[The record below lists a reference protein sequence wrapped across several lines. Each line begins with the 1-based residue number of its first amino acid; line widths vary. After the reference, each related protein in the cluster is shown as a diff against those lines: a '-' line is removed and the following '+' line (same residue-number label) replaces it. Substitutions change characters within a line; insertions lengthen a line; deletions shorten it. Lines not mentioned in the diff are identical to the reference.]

1 MSAPDY
7 LIVAGFFV
15 VMLGIGAFF
24 AGRMRNLKD
33 FFGGGQEVPWWV
45 SGVSLYMTSFS
56 AFAFVSYSA
65 LAYTDGFVAVT
76 IWWLVAVCSVISARF
91 FAARWRR
98 AAVTTPLEYVE
109 HRYGPGLRQALA
121 WAGVPLIIIDDALK
135 LFVIGTMVNEILD
148 ITAGGSLALT
158 ISACGLIM
166 LAYTLLGGLWA
177 VMITDFVQ
185 FVVMGV
191 AVVVLAPLILIKI
204 GGATVLIR
212 DLPPELWSP
221 TSPKYPWYWVLS
233 FFTVMTFSYSVK
245 WPLVQRYYSV
255 RTDRDARL
263 VGYMVA
269 VLTFVTMPLILL
281 PGFAARLLPEA
292 IAPNSVY
299 AEVCKQLLPVGMI
312 GMVIA
317 AMFSATMSTL
327 SGDYNAVA
335 AVLTKDL
342 YARLF
347 FGGGEP
353 RAPVLAGRIATLIV
367 GLLALG
373 IALLLAQMPGEVE
386 LVKIMAELFSVL
398 LPPVAI
404 PMMFGLLTRRVSNAG
419 ALGGFLAGTVFGLTA
434 YFMSFV
440 GECSFLR
447 TVPYLT
453 WITVLPTIGV
463 MLPLSYVLPDNERKR
478 EEIALFIQGLTGAH
492 PPPFAA
498 VSARGSRN
506 AAALEIIGWASG
518 AMGALLPLSI
528 LVTRTSPV
536 PWLSVTVG
544 SVLGLAGGAAVVAGR
559 LLRGATR
566 R

>member
-1 MSAPDY
+1 MSTADY
-7 LIVAGFFV
+7 LIVAGFFL
-15 VMLGIGAFF
+15 VMLGIGVFF
-24 AGRMRNLKD
+24 AGRMRNLND

-98 AAVTTPLEYVE
+98 AAATTPLEYIE
-109 HRYGPGLRQALA
+109 RRYGPGLRQVLA

-135 LFVIGTMVNEILD
+135 LFVIGTMVNEMMSIS
-148 ITAGGSLALT
+148 TGGNLALS

-185 FVVMGV
+185 FVVMSV
-191 AVVVLAPLILIKI
+191 AVVVLAPLILVKV
-204 GGATVLIR
+204 GGPAALAHH
-212 DLPPELWSP
+212 LPPEMWSP

-233 FFTVMTFSYSVK
+233 FFIVMTFSYSVK

-269 VLTFVTMPLILL
+269 ALTFVTMPLILL

-299 AEVCKQLLPVGMI
+299 AEVCRQLLPAGLI

-347 FGGGEP
+347 FRGGEP

-367 GLLALG
+367 GMLALG
-373 IALLLAQMPGEVE
+373 IALLLARIPGEVE

-404 PMMFGLLTRRVSNAG
+404 PMRFGLVTRRVSNAG
-419 ALGGFLAGTVFGLTA
+419 ALGGFLASMVLGLMA
-434 YFMSFV
+434 YFASF
-440 GECSFLR
+440 GGDLAFLR

-453 WITVLPTIGV
+453 WITVLPTLGV
-463 MLPLSYVLPDNERKR
+463 MLLLSRLLPDDARKR
-478 EEIALFIQGLTGAH
+478 AEIARFIGELTSVQ
-492 PPPFAA
+492 PPSRHAA
-498 VSARGSRN
+498 VPRGSQN
-506 AAALEIIGWASG
+506 AGALEIIGWASG
-518 AMGALLPLSI
+518 AMGALLPLTI
-528 LVTRTSPV
+528 FATRTSPV
-536 PWLSVTVG
+536 PWLSVVVG
-544 SVLGLAGGAAVVAGR
+544 SALFAAGAAAVIAGRYLRGGA
-559 LLRGATR
+559 R